1 MKLDKINSGVKTQF
15 GFFLMA
21 LLDFLEKNEKKALV
35 LFDCESIG
43 NFPLAKKLLESQFM
57 VGVSCPSI
65 TGITKDEYLEMMEI
79 LGSRINLIS
88 GLLTVNYNPTVDA
101 KRSAE
106 LLILGLYK
114 MISKI
119 RFSL

>member
-1 MKLDKINSGVKTQF
+1 
-15 GFFLMA
+15 MA

-43 NFPLAKKLLESQFM
+43 KFLLAKKILESQFM

-65 TGITKDEYLEMMEI
+65 TGINKDEYLEMMEI

-119 RFSL
+119 RFCL

>member
-1 MKLDKINSGVKTQF
+1 VKTQF

-43 NFPLAKKLLESQFM
+43 NFFLAKKLLESQFM

-65 TGITKDEYLEMMEI
+65 TGMTKNEYLEMMEI

-119 RFSL
+119 RFSS